1 MREREV
7 RGGRRRGEL
16 LLELNSASAT
26 AEKSSWSQGFVPIV
40 LSKVDFVPIVPCK
53 VPTDPSAGHPS
64 T

>member
-7 RGGRRRGEL
+7 RGGRRGEPL
-16 LLELNSASAT
+16 LQLNSAFAT

-40 LSKVDFVPIVPCK
+40 LSKVDFVPIAPCK